1 MIALQRNLRGQ
12 PSCHG
17 SPDRTVR
24 LGPEIVDDRDGQA
37 IHCEKLLTAGGFCVA
52 VKPNQPFRPPKDPSP
67 AVLLPA
73 ADILAPCRLLLFLS
87 SMTNSL
93 FVGR

>member
-1 MIALQRNLRGQ
+1 MPRLTRIAWYDLGRKSSTTGTDGRFTAEN
-12 PSCHG
+12 C
-17 SPDRTVR
+17 SP
-24 LGPEIVDDRDGQA
+24 LGV
-37 IHCEKLLTAGGFCVA
+37 FCVA

-73 ADILAPCRLLLFLS
+73 AHILAPCRLLPFLS